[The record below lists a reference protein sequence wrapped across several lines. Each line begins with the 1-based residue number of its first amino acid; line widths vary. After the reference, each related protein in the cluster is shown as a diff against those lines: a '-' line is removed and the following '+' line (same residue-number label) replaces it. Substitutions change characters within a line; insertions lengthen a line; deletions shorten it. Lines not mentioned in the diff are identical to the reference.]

1 MNKKYIKLSQ
11 WAKDNGYSY
20 HGAFRLHKKGLI
32 PNTKV
37 LPTGTILVQAEDLVQ
52 ANEQVN
58 HTASNNDYIIYC
70 RVYSS
75 KQRDDLDRQVD
86 RMTNFATN
94 NGYVIK
100 NIYKEVASGMN
111 DNRKVLNALLENH
124 KDCTLLIEHK
134 DRLTRFGYHYLEMLC
149 KSKNINIIVA
159 NESTTDRDDLVN
171 DLVSVVAS
179 FCAKLY
185 GNRKS
190 KRKTEVIIKE
200 IQKEE

>member
-37 LPTGTILVQAEDLVQ
+37 LPTGTILVQVEEDTPTDNVS
-52 ANEQVN
+52 
-58 HTASNNDYIIYC
+58 TNDYIIYC
-70 RVYSS
+70 RVSSS

-94 NGYVIK
+94 NGYVVK
-100 NIYKEVASGMN
+100 HTYKEVASGMN
-111 DNRKVLNALLENH
+111 DNRKVLNTLLENH

-149 KSKNINIIVA
+149 KSKNISIIVA

-171 DLVSVVAS
+171 DLVSVVTS

-185 GNRKS
+185 GSRKS

-200 IQKEE
+200 IHKEE

>member
-37 LPTGTILVQAEDLVQ
+37 LPTGTILVQVEEDTPTDNVS
-52 ANEQVN
+52 
-58 HTASNNDYIIYC
+58 TNDYIIYC
-70 RVYSS
+70 CVSSS

-100 NIYKEVASGMN
+100 HTYKEVASGMN

-159 NESTTDRDDLVN
+159 NESTTDKDDLVN
-171 DLVSVVAS
+171 DLVYVVTS

-185 GNRKS
+185 GSRKS
-190 KRKTEVIIKE
+190 KRKTENIIME
-200 IQKEE
+200 IHKEE

>member
-37 LPTGTILVQAEDLVQ
+37 LPTGTILVQVEEDTPTDNVS
-52 ANEQVN
+52 
-58 HTASNNDYIIYC
+58 TNDYIIYC
-70 RVYSS
+70 RVSSS

-94 NGYVIK
+94 NGYVVK
-100 NIYKEVASGMN
+100 HTYKEVTSGMN
-111 DNRKVLNALLENH
+111 DNRKVLNTLLENH

-149 KSKNINIIVA
+149 KSKNISIIVA

-171 DLVSVVAS
+171 DLVSVVTS

-185 GNRKS
+185 GSRKS

-200 IQKEE
+200 IHKEE

>member
-37 LPTGTILVQAEDLVQ
+37 LPTGTILVQVED
-52 ANEQVN
+52 QVN
-58 HTASNNDYIIYC
+58 SPVSNNDYIIYC
-70 RVYSS
+70 CVSSS
-75 KQRDDLDRQVD
+75 KQQDDLDRQVE
-86 RMTNFATN
+86 RMTNFAIN

-100 NIYKEVASGMN
+100 NTYKEVASGMN
-111 DNRKVLNALLENH
+111 DNRKVLNTLLEKH

-149 KSKNINIIVA
+149 ESKNINIIVV
-159 NESTTDRDDLVN
+159 NESTTDKDDLVN
-171 DLVSVVAS
+171 DLVSVVTS

-190 KRKTEVIIKE
+190 KRKTEMIIKE
-200 IQKEE
+200 IHKEE